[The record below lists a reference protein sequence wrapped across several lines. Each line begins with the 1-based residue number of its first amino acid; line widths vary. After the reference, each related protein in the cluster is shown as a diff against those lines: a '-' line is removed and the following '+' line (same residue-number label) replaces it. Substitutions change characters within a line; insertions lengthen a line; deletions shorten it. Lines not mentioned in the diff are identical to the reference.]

1 VFTDLLGSVRALTGE
16 KPQGGSAS
24 VIECYDYEPF
34 GRMLADS
41 SRTSGCYPS
50 NPGQGTST
58 IAQKFTGKER
68 DAETGLDFFGTRY
81 FSGAQGRFT
90 SADPYNLPFE
100 LSKARDDNERAQL
113 RDRHI
118 SNPQVWNK
126 YAYTLNNPLRYVD
139 PKGEC
144 SKPTKMD
151 ENDTGICI
159 EAFIAGKWVPGTIG
173 RGDDRGFSG
182 TDSSLTARSR
192 LKLVISP
199 DGKVKSQDVESSRSG
214 VLIKGLGLEGTTIGE
229 VNQNI
234 LNKDGSRTINV
245 ILIGVNGEAGLPFA
259 PKGAIQGNLNFTI
272 SSSGSVSLNTD
283 GRSAVTGYPSW
294 GIYSYEP
301 NAPQPKVLLEMKETN
316 IQSLQHQSVPIPRV
330 KP

>member
-1 VFTDLLGSVRALTGE
+1 
-16 KPQGGSAS
+16 
-24 VIECYDYEPF
+24 
-34 GRMLADS
+34 
-41 SRTSGCYPS
+41 
-50 NPGQGTST
+50 
-58 IAQKFTGKER
+58 
-68 DAETGLDFFGTRY
+68 
-81 FSGAQGRFT
+81 
-90 SADPYNLPFE
+90 
-100 LSKARDDNERAQL
+100 
-113 RDRHI
+113 
-118 SNPQVWNK
+118 
-126 YAYTLNNPLRYVD
+126 
-139 PKGEC
+139 
-144 SKPTKMD
+144 
-151 ENDTGICI
+151 
-159 EAFIAGKWVPGTIG
+159 
-173 RGDDRGFSG
+173 
-182 TDSSLTARSR
+182 
-192 LKLVISP
+192 VISP